1 MIFCMRKLKIKGEVY
16 EKSICCN
23 TSINASGKR
32 NPCADFRR
40 GRPEADSDVV
50 AQENRL

>member
-32 NPCADFRR
+32 NPCAVAAA
-40 GRPEADSDVV
+40 PEADSDVV

>member
-16 EKSICCN
+16 EKVFAA
-23 TSINASGKR
+23 TLALTLLASGTLV
-32 NPCADFRR
+32 PASVAAA
-40 GRPEADSDVV
+40 PEADSAVV